1 MQLSIVFLRTFSV
14 LLVYFSPILVLL
26 AIIITALGIF
36 VGVVEKFSWN
46 EGLYFGWITAT
57 TVGYGDYTPTRPL
70 TRLLSIAISMIGIIN
85 TGLIVSIAVVAGK
98 EAAKYLGFSEEMVKK
113 AVEGKK

>member
-14 LLVYFSPILVLL
+14 LMVYFSPILVMF
-26 AIIITALGIF
+26 AIIITGFGIF
-36 VGVVEKFSWN
+36 VGIIEEFSWN

-57 TVGYGDYTPTRPL
+57 TVGYGDYTPTQPL
-70 TRLLSIAISMIGIIN
+70 TRMLSILISMIGIIN

-113 AVEGKK
+113 AVEGQK